1 MNRIFCKL
9 LCRSLSGACV
19 LLMCTA
25 AVAATFEP
33 PSGKLSPFR
42 RDRLPV
48 NKGTIYGLSG
58 SLVTV
63 TGGAAYETAEDRRA
77 VAKALALALALDPVS
92 EKALHQV
99 SELVDGNKPDFADAE
114 RVDRAKKYIWN
125 TMGWLASPDAGSDG
139 NILAALMGET
149 LAALYPADPRAGSYL
164 DKPEHGAWKDWVA
177 ELTAFNR
184 PPNIA
189 QQPDSDDEDKDDAD
203 VEQEIVEVERKDQP
217 KAPART
223 GIQLE
228 HAKIFTVLQM
238 YDKDKAM
245 WRPRLVPVEM
255 RSTDHPKDDE
265 GNDHLGFRVEISTS
279 SDDYWTVK
287 ERIATPLQERLS
299 EHLTKLPNRGEI
311 RIRLDSDEPYPYSR
325 NRNALS
331 GPAFVLAHT
340 AMTGATPS
348 AIVIAE
354 VDRSGT
360 LKLPKYFWKALMEI
374 ADKSGERI
382 ILPASAEPVLINMLA
397 LEKPEFFIKNEV
409 LMASSLG
416 ELATLSSPE
425 SSAQHDEIYN
435 KFKLITEK
443 AAGNTIGTYL
453 SNRFVRD
460 RLKEIIDEAPYHL
473 SAKIL
478 YIHGSVSRP
487 RYLTREALGAEI
499 WRKIDVI
506 SEIAKIEDIYGINS
520 RQLAKLDEFY
530 KKMRDDMKDLER
542 YTSTNNN
549 DLLKEAK
556 DTVNSVRTFARG
568 FEGKGEIWEKEEKI
582 VQARSD
588 MRRSNTKLLE
598 KLSELTG
605 DPLPQ

>member
-1 MNRIFCKL
+1 MNRISCKL
-9 LCRSLSGACV
+9 LRRSLSGACV
-19 LLMCTA
+19 LLLCTA

-48 NKGTIYGLSG
+48 HKGTIYGLSG

-125 TMGWLASPDAGSDG
+125 TIGWLASPDAGSDG

-184 PPNIA
+184 PPDIA
-189 QQPDSDDEDKDDAD
+189 QQPDSDDADKDD
-203 VEQEIVEVERKDQP
+203 EEEEIVEVKREDQP
-217 KAPART
+217 KAPVRT

-245 WRPRLVPVEM
+245 WQPRLVPVEM

-265 GNDHLGFRVEISTS
+265 GNDHHGFRVEISTN

-299 EHLTKLPNRGEI
+299 EQLTKLPDRGEI
-311 RIRLDSDEPYPYSR
+311 RIRLDTDEPYPYRR

-354 VDRSGT
+354 VDKSGK
-360 LKLPKYFWKALMEI
+360 LKLPNYFWRAIMEI

-382 ILPASAEPVLINMLA
+382 IVPASAEPVLINMLA

-409 LMASSLG
+409 LMAASLG
-416 ELATLSSPE
+416 ELATLSSLE

-443 AAGNTIGTYL
+443 AADNSIGTYL

-473 SAKIL
+473 SSKIL
-478 YIHGSVSRP
+478 YIQGSVSRP

-499 WRKIDVI
+499 WRKLDVI

-568 FEGKGEIWEKEEKI
+568 FEGKGEIWEKEAKI